1 MKIGVYSP
9 NWIGDAVLALP
20 FIEYLK
26 SQNPNAKICILCKE
40 WVTDVYQNHPAIDE
54 LISIEKKYMES
65 FLGSIKTGYLLRS
78 KKFDLFYTLT
88 DSFRSALILR
98 ISGSPKRIGYKSQ
111 MRSILLTNSIKLPK
125 KMIHRSEKYIKMI
138 NENIF
143 FSQNPKLYVSDDEKE
158 WGLKEIKKMQLKQPV
173 ALFPFSVANAR
184 TIPNIVLKKWIQNS
198 NKNYIVFGSK
208 DDNLKGEELV
218 SLFNNLS
225 IKSICGKYSLRQ
237 SIILISLCNYAIAA
251 DSGLG
256 HIAVALGVPTISFF
270 GIGIPE
276 ITSPIGTKSIIIK
289 HCNPCLNELCEDVND
304 KLCLKKITKKD
315 IEVALNRVVN
325 M

>member
-111 MRSILLTNSIKLPK
+111 MRSILLT
-125 KMIHRSEKYIKMI
+125 
-138 NENIF
+138 
-143 FSQNPKLYVSDDEKE
+143 Q
-158 WGLKEIKKMQLKQPV
+158 
-173 ALFPFSVANAR
+173 
-184 TIPNIVLKKWIQNS
+184 
-198 NKNYIVFGSK
+198 
-208 DDNLKGEELV
+208 
-218 SLFNNLS
+218 
-225 IKSICGKYSLRQ
+225 
-237 SIILISLCNYAIAA
+237 
-251 DSGLG
+251 
-256 HIAVALGVPTISFF
+256 
-270 GIGIPE
+270 
-276 ITSPIGTKSIIIK
+276 
-289 HCNPCLNELCEDVND
+289 
-304 KLCLKKITKKD
+304 
-315 IEVALNRVVN
+315 
-325 M
+325 